1 MLIFSGDF
9 FLTDYISKL
18 GNFNQPYV
26 ETAFTC
32 EGYYDCYNYDAS
44 VMKSAGKHVM
54 EKRRTSYHATVDEKT
69 NKKTYIYEF
78 ILIPSLGFLAEST
91 PLLND
96 CEIRLNFDRASP
108 ETAIL
113 AVGSDKTAPDLEIKE
128 CFMTTEWVSS
138 PALKNYFS
146 DISYNPITYQYD
158 EVEVL
163 IKPLPPSMTTIRLD
177 NLKGGNI
184 PTYIFAGIIATES
197 LDGSL
202 TSSSS
207 NFACNNVT
215 EMSISL
221 NGFPCNGYPISI
233 KNESDTNALF
243 QFNDTVGRIYNNK
256 CCAGLKKPYFSSN
269 FIWAYH
275 FEAEETSQG
284 WIGIDMK
291 LSKAFTKSHT
301 MVIWLVNPTSVSI
314 DKYHQIERTTY

>member
-1 MLIFSGDF
+1 
-9 FLTDYISKL
+9 
-18 GNFNQPYV
+18 
-26 ETAFTC
+26 
-32 EGYYDCYNYDAS
+32 
-44 VMKSAGKHVM
+44 MKSDNGKSVKD
-54 EKRRTSYHATVDEKT
+54 KRRTSYNSITDAKT
-69 NKKTYIYEF
+69 NKKTYTYEF
-78 ILIPSLGFLAEST
+78 ILIPNLGFLAEST

-96 CEIRLNFDRASP
+96 CELRINFDRARP
-108 ETAIL
+108 ETAVL
-113 AVGSDKTAPDLEIKE
+113 AVGSDKTVPDLEIKD

-138 PALKNYFS
+138 PALKTYFS

-158 EVEVL
+158 EIEVMT
-163 IKPLPPSMTTIRLD
+163 KPLPMNMTTIRLD

-202 TSSSS
+202 ASSST
-207 NFACNNVT
+207 NFECHNVT
-215 EMSISL
+215 EMTISL

-233 KNESDTNALF
+233 KNGSDTNALF
-243 QFNDTVGRIYNNK
+243 QFNDTVGRIYNNG
-256 CCAGLKKPYFSSN
+256 CCSGLKKAHFYSN
-269 FIWAYH
+269 FVWSYH

-291 LSKAFTKSHT
+291 LSEAFTKSHT